1 MRGVG
6 IVVAGAVAGALV
18 LPVLAANP
26 LSSADISAEF
36 GTGATIK
43 GTTIPGGATYE
54 LSLNTD
60 GTGTM
65 KLLKGDKAART
76 GTWRLSQTGYCSRWE
91 AADEHCYTIV
101 ANGKAFDVVNNA
113 GKVIARWTK

>member
-26 LSSADISAEF
+26 LSSSDISAEF

-43 GTTIPGGATYE
+43 GTTIPGGASYE
-54 LSLNTD
+54 LTLQSN

-65 KLLKGDKAART
+65 RLLKGDKATRS
-76 GTWRLSQTGYCSRWE
+76 GVWRLSQTGYCSKWE
-91 AADEHCYTIV
+91 AAEEHCYTVV

-113 GKVIARWTK
+113 